1 MAANRRKKSVTDALE
16 LAGSKVL
23 ANVQAATLLQNAFG
37 ALVDQDFFDRQLI
50 ISDTAYRTVNSG
62 FVVNA
67 VVTDPVLS
75 PARYRADV
83 FDCDDYVFFLKVK
96 FALLAAANKL
106 DEPLAIGCL
115 LTRRH
120 AFSFCLDEGQRVV
133 LVNTQSDDHAVTSTP
148 ETFGD
153 FLELSPQNPIRL
165 VYL

>member
-1 MAANRRKKSVTDALE
+1 MATRRRNKLGTLA
-16 LAGSKVL
+16 LAGAPVL
-23 ANVQAATLLQNAFG
+23 ANVQAGTLLQNALG
-37 ALVDQDFFDRQLI
+37 GLVSDDFFARGLI
-50 ISDTAYRTVNSG
+50 ISDSAYRTVDAG

-96 FALLAAANKL
+96 LALLAAAHKL
-106 DEPLAIGCL
+106 DEPLAVGCL

-120 AFSFCLDEGQRVV
+120 AFSFCLDPSQRVV
-133 LVNTQSDDHAVTSTP
+133 IINTQSDDHAITSNP

-153 FLELSPQNPIRL
+153 FLELSPQNPVRL